1 MPPPVDAPVEMV
13 VDPNWQWIFGLLHF
27 AVAALVVYFAARGP
41 LRQRDWREFA
51 FRMTILFSGALGAV
65 IFEGAVDRAGKL
77 WYAEIG
83 AWPLMTLWGVHVPLW
98 VAPVY
103 LWFIGG
109 GSLWII
115 QRIRAGSRPRDY
127 LIIFGG
133 IAVADLM
140 LEIPIIKIAK
150 LYTYYGDNQPFYS
163 PDWFPLPLWFITTNR
178 LFDLVPAMLIV
189 LLMSFRSKWV
199 IAAIPVAMFGSMY
212 VSYAF
217 VTWPV
222 VAALHSGASPLQ
234 AHLAATYTIV
244 VGLVVT
250 FAGAHIAPR
259 MKNMMAHHDLANRSL
274 AASSRP
280 EASSTPALVGDR

>member
-1 MPPPVDAPVEMV
+1 MAPPLDAPVSMV
-13 VDPNWQWIFGLLHF
+13 VDPMWQWIFGVLHF
-27 AVAALVVYFAARGP
+27 GVAALVVYFAARGP
-41 LRQRDWREFA
+41 LRQGNWRELV
-51 FRMTILFSGALGAV
+51 FRMTVLFSGALGAV
-65 IFEGAVDRAGKL
+65 VFEGAVDRAGKL
-77 WYAEIG
+77 WYAEYG
-83 AWPLMTLWGVHVPLW
+83 AWPLMQLWGTHVPLW

-127 LIIFGG
+127 LVIFGG

-150 LYTYYGDNQPFYS
+150 LYTYYGDNQPFFS
-163 PDWFPLPLWFITTNR
+163 QAWFPLPLWFITTNR

-189 LLMSFRSKWV
+189 LLMSFRSRWV
-199 IAAIPVAMFGSMY
+199 IAAIPVVMFGSMY

-222 VAALHSGASPLQ
+222 IAALHSGASPLW
-234 AHLAATYTIV
+234 AHLAASYTIV
-244 VGLVVT
+244 VGLAAT
-250 FAGAHIAPR
+250 FAGAQLAPR
-259 MKNMMAHHDLANRSL
+259 MQYLMAHHDLAARAPV
-274 AASSRP
+274 AAPRP
-280 EASSTPALVGDR
+280 EVPVTA